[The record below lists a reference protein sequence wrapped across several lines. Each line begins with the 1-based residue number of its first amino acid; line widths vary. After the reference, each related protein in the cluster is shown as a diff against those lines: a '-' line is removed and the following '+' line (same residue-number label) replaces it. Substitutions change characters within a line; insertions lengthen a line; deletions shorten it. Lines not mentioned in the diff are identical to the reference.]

1 MNEKTSRRQFFAYS
15 AALAATVTACS
26 RERAS
31 TTVAD
36 VSPMIDMTAVAALSA
51 MNAGEFSAE
60 EYANA
65 LLENA
70 GDWEHLNAWISFEP
84 EKVLAAARLADEARA
99 SGAEVGPLYGLP
111 IPVKDSVNTGDYPT
125 TAGTP
130 ALRNFRPAA
139 DAELVRRLRNA
150 GAIVMGKTN
159 IHEMSYGWT
168 SNNLAFGAVRNPY
181 DTDRIP
187 GGSSGGTGAAIAAR
201 MAPIGIAED
210 TQGSIRVPA
219 ALCGVYGFRPTQNRY
234 PNQGVTPITPI
245 FDQVGPH
252 TRSVDDLILF
262 DEVVTGERFERPS
275 NLLAALDGARLGVAR
290 TFYFDTLDAD
300 VERITYESIE
310 KLTDAGAVIIEA
322 DVPNVSE
329 FVAEITDAVQVYDTL
344 PSFSR
349 YLEESGAGISF
360 DDVVAQVSD
369 DIAAL
374 FADYVVAGAPNR
386 PSDAAFARLRD
397 ERLPEFRQTMAN
409 YFSDHSLDGMLLPCT
424 QKAATPIGQSD
435 QVDVNGQMVPF
446 AGVMGRNIS
455 PCSTTGI
462 PGLVIP
468 AGLDGDG
475 LPVSIEID
483 GPAGSDQRVLELG
496 LAIEQVLGHLPPPTL
511 S

>member
-1 MNEKTSRRQFFAYS
+1 M
-15 AALAATVTACS
+15 
-26 RERAS
+26 
-31 TTVAD
+31 
-36 VSPMIDMTAVAALSA
+36 
-51 MNAGEFSAE
+51 
-60 EYANA
+60 
-65 LLENA
+65 
-70 GDWEHLNAWISFEP
+70 
-84 EKVLAAARLADEARA
+84 
-99 SGAEVGPLYGLP
+99 VGPLHGLP
-111 IPVKDSVNTGDYPT
+111 IPVKDSVNTSEYPT
-125 TAGTP
+125 TAGTR
-130 ALRNFRPAA
+130 ALENFRPAE
-139 DAELVRRLRNA
+139 DAELVRRLKKA

-181 DTDRIP
+181 HADRIP

-252 TRSVDDLILF
+252 TRSVEDLVLF
-262 DEVVTGERFERPS
+262 DEVITGESFPRPEDPVAG
-275 NLLAALDGARLGVAR
+275 LQGARLGVAR
-290 TFYFDTLDAD
+290 EFYFDTLDAD
-300 VERITYESIE
+300 VERITNESIRM
-310 KLTDAGAVIIEA
+310 LADAGAVIVEV
-322 DVPNVSE
+322 DVPNVRE
-329 FVAEITDAVQVYDTL
+329 FVTEITAAVQVYDTL

-386 PSDAAFARLRD
+386 PSDEGFARLRD
-397 ERLPEFRQTMAN
+397 ERLPIFRQTMAD
-409 YFSDHSLDGMLLPCT
+409 YFSGNALDGMILPCT
-424 QKAATPIGQSD
+424 QKAATRIGQTD
-435 QVDVNGQMVPF
+435 EVEVNGRMVPF

-462 PGLVIP
+462 PGLVVP
-468 AGLDGDG
+468 AGLDRDG
-475 LPVSIEID
+475 LPVSIELD
-483 GPAGSDQRVLELG
+483 GPSGSDHRMLALG
-496 LAIEQVLGHLPPPTL
+496 LAMEQVLGHLPPPAI
-511 S
+511 